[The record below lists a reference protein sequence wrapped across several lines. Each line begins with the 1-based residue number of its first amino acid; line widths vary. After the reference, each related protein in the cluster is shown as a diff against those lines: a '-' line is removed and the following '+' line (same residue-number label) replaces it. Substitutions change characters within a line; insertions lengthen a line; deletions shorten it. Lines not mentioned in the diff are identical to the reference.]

1 MGGTSY
7 KFHYVFNYTDHLGNI
22 RLSYSKDPATNA
34 LKIIEENHYYPFG
47 LKHSGYNSDKMM
59 YVKEVM
65 NLKIK
70 PVPPLLKTAYNYKY
84 NGKELQEELGLNMY
98 DYGARNYDPALGR
111 WMNIDP
117 LAEKMRRHSP
127 YNYAF
132 NNPMR
137 FTDPDGMSPMDKI
150 FINSKTKEV
159 SVLKN
164 NDKEDTII
172 LDGKTLGNVEKGW
185 FQSEYQS
192 LQSEYELPKL
202 NEVSIK
208 FSSSANKETV
218 SDYTLSVL
226 VDIMNESGESSIQ
239 INSTARSVEDQCR
252 VMAEM
257 VESRGMEA
265 QKKMYG
271 AVGDKVL
278 DKYPD
283 RKAMVATARAFG
295 PGRVS
300 KHCVDSSQMNVVDV
314 SPVNGGIKSG
324 KTFSSNAQANPSVS
338 RVLSPWTPTYDPA
351 IHIEIPQN

>member
-1 MGGTSY
+1 
-7 KFHYVFNYTDHLGNI
+7 
-22 RLSYSKDPATNA
+22 
-34 LKIIEENHYYPFG
+34 
-47 LKHSGYNSDKMM
+47 
-59 YVKEVM
+59 
-65 NLKIK
+65 
-70 PVPPLLKTAYNYKY
+70 
-84 NGKELQEELGLNMY
+84 
-98 DYGARNYDPALGR
+98 
-111 WMNIDP
+111 
-117 LAEKMRRHSP
+117 
-127 YNYAF
+127 
-132 NNPMR
+132 
-137 FTDPDGMSPMDKI
+137 MDKI
-150 FINSKTKEV
+150 FINSTTKQV

-172 LDGKTLGNVEKGW
+172 LDGQTLGNVEKGW
-185 FQSEYQS
+185 

-226 VDIMNESGESSIQ
+226 VDVMNESGESSIQ

-283 RKAMVATARAFG
+283 RKAMVSTARAFG

-300 KHCVDSSQMNVVDV
+300 KHCVDPSQMNVVDI
-314 SPVNGGIKSG
+314 SPVNGGIKNG

-351 IHIEIPQN
+351 IHIEIPQNQ